1 MAKKFCDN
9 KKSSKEGVRL
19 NKFLSDS
26 GICSRRQADVL
37 IAEGKVTVDGQ
48 TAREGMR
55 VQPGRKVCCMGK
67 EIKRQ
72 EECIL
77 LLVNKPKG
85 IVCTTKGQKNNIV
98 DFLHYKER
106 IYPVGRLD
114 VASEGL
120 LLMTNDGDLMN
131 EILRARNFHEKE
143 YIVTVNRKIE
153 DEFIKSMRKGVFLP
167 ELKVT
172 TRPCKVKKIG
182 ADSFSIILTQ
192 GLNRQIR
199 RMCEAFGYRVVR
211 LKRIRIMNL
220 KLGELKKGQC
230 RKATEGEMKELY
242 SLIKKSKGA
251 EYESDRENE
260 RIDRD
265 AE

>member
-1 MAKKFCDN
+1 M
-9 KKSSKEGVRL
+9 RIL
-19 NKFLSDS
+19 P
-26 GICSRRQADVL
+26 
-37 IAEGKVTVDGQ
+37 
-48 TAREGMR
+48 GMR
-55 VQPGRKVCCMGK
+55 VAYMGK

-77 LLVNKPKG
+77 LLVNKPRG

-98 DFLHYKER
+98 DFLNYKER

-143 YIVTVNRKIE
+143 YIVTVNRKI
-153 DEFIKSMRKGVFLP
+153 DDSFIKTMRNGVYLP
-167 ELKVT
+167 ELDVT
-172 TRPCKVKKIG
+172 TRPCKVKKISV
-182 ADSFSIILTQ
+182 DTFSIILTQ

-199 RMCEAFGYRVVR
+199 RMCEALSYRVVR

-230 RKATEGEMKELY
+230 RKATEGEMNALY
-242 SLIKKSKGA
+242 SLIKQSKGA
-251 EYESDRENE
+251 GNESNR
-260 RIDRD
+260 
-265 AE
+265 

>member
-1 MAKKFCDN
+1 MAKKFRDN
-9 KKSSKEGVRL
+9 KKSSGEGVRL
-19 NKFLSDS
+19 NKFLSDA
-26 GICSRRQADVL
+26 GICSRRQADVW

-55 VQPGRKVCCMGK
+55 VQPGMKVCYMGK

-131 EILRARNFHEKE
+131 EILKARNYHEKE
-143 YIVTVNRKIE
+143 YIVTVNRKID
-153 DEFIKSMRKGVFLP
+153 DEMIKSMRKGVYLP

-172 TRPCKVKKIG
+172 TRPCKVKKIA

-199 RMCEAFGYRVVR
+199 RMCETLGYRVVR

-230 RKATEGEMKELY
+230 RKATEGEMRELY

-260 RIDRD
+260 RVDWD

>member
-1 MAKKFCDN
+1 MAKKFREN
-9 KKSSKEGVRL
+9 RQQGTEETKIRL
-19 NKFLSDS
+19 NKFLSDA
-26 GICSRRQADVL
+26 GICSRRQADEY
-37 IAEGKVTVDGQ
+37 IAEGKVTVDGVR
-48 TAREGMR
+48 AKEGMKVSPSQKVYFSGKP
-55 VQPGRKVCCMGK
+55 VQRK
-67 EIKRQ
+67 
-72 EECIL
+72 EECVL
-77 LLVNKPKG
+77 LLVHKPKG

-153 DEFIKSMRKGVFLP
+153 DSFIKAMRQGVFLP
-167 ELKVT
+167 ELEVT
-172 TRPCKVKKIG
+172 TRPCQVRKIK

-199 RMCEAFGYRVVR
+199 RMCEALGYRVVR

-220 KLGELKKGQC
+220 KLGELKRGQF
-230 RKATEGEMKELY
+230 RKATESEMQGLY
-242 SLIKKSKGA
+242 SLINKSKGEA
-251 EYESDRENE
+251 EYGSDQENE
-260 RIDRD
+260 RIN
-265 AE
+265 